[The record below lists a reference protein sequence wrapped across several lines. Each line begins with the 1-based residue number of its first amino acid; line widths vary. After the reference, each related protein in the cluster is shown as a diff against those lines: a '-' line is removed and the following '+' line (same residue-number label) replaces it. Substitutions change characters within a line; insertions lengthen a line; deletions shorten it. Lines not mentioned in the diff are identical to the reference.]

1 MQSFEFEVSV
11 RCPLAIVFAIYA
23 DIERWR
29 NRSIFGD
36 IRWVKGSPWHEGSR
50 ISIETRVPFPSTV
63 DQVVQHFAANESVSY
78 LSHVL
83 GLTTETWVT
92 FRPDAAGETIIH
104 VRMQIVGK
112 VSRAF
117 GFAIEPVI
125 LKTTKRFFEDLCQEC
140 EAASKDAS
148 SQQ

>member
-1 MQSFEFEVSV
+1 MQFFAFEVGV
-11 RCPLAIVFAIYA
+11 RCPLDIVFAIYA

-36 IRWVKGSPWHEGSR
+36 IRWVKGSPWQEGSR
-50 ISIETRVPFPSTV
+50 LSIETRVPFRSTI
-63 DQVVQHFAANESVSY
+63 DQVVQHFTANESVSY

-92 FRPDAAGETIIH
+92 FHVDAAGETIIR
-104 VRMQIVGK
+104 VRMEIVGK
-112 VSRAF
+112 LSRAL

-148 SQQ
+148 SQP